1 MQMMDRLAEIHAR
14 LEPLRMKLLQHPIY
28 GRLDGID
35 ALRAFMEHHI
45 FAVWDFMSL
54 LKELQRQLSVVDVP
68 WLPSSNLLGCRLVNE
83 IVLAEESDEDGR
95 GGYASHYDLYH
106 RAMLTCG
113 ADTDLVDNFLER
125 LRDGDSVSTGLQTA
139 DVPVAAGR
147 FVEQTFA
154 VIETGDLCAIAS
166 TFLFG
171 REDLLPGLF
180 QQIVDQLNS
189 DTGGELDEFQYYL
202 HRHIELDGEQHGPM
216 AEKLM
221 ASLCGTD
228 DLKWRV
234 AEDAA
239 IAALE
244 ARAELWDGVLAAF
257 AANGGQK
264 QTA

>member
-1 MQMMDRLAEIHAR
+1 MDRLAEIHTR
-14 LEPLRMKLLQHPIY
+14 LEPLRVKLLQHPIY
-28 GRLDGID
+28 ARLDGID
-35 ALRAFMEHHI
+35 ALRTFMEHHI

-68 WLPSSNLLGCRLVNE
+68 WLPSPNLLGCRLVNE

-106 RAMLTCG
+106 RAMQTCG
-113 ADTDLVDNFLER
+113 SDTRLVDNFLDR
-125 LRDGDSVSTGLQTA
+125 LRDGDSVTSALQTA
-139 DVPVAAGR
+139 KAPIAAQR

-154 VIETGDLCAIAS
+154 VIETGDLCSIAS

-216 AEKLM
+216 AQKLM

-239 IAALE
+239 VEALQ
-244 ARAELWDGVLAAF
+244 ARVELWDGVLATF
-257 AANGGQK
+257 DESGDQK
-264 QTA
+264 RTA

>member
-1 MQMMDRLAEIHAR
+1 MDRLAEIQGR
-14 LEPLRMKLLQHPIY
+14 LEPLRTKLIQYPIY
-28 GRLDGID
+28 DRFDGID
-35 ALRAFMEHHI
+35 ALRTFMEHHI

-68 WLPSSNLLGCRLVNE
+68 WLPSSNFLGCRLVNE

-106 RAMLTCG
+106 RAMQTCG
-113 ADTDLVDNFLER
+113 ANTRSVDDFLDR
-125 LRDGDSVSTGLQTA
+125 LRDGDSVSPAMQTA
-139 DVPVAAGR
+139 NVPIAAQR

-154 VIETGDLCAIAS
+154 VIETGDLCAIAA
-166 TFLFG
+166 TFLYG
-171 REDLLPGLF
+171 REDLLPDLF

-216 AEKLM
+216 AQKLM

-239 IAALE
+239 VEALE
-244 ARAELWDGVLAAF
+244 ARFEFWDGVLATL
-257 AANGGQK
+257 NERRDQK
-264 QTA
+264 RTA